1 MAMRRIRPEL
11 LIDLNEVPGLAGVKQ
26 HGDKFSVGAMT
37 RQRALLNET
46 ALTRT
51 FPALGGAIR
60 NIGHPATRA
69 RGTIG
74 GSLCHAHPSAELPA
88 LLVATGADVEL
99 LAPGGRRRI
108 LPVNSFLT
116 GRFRTAIEEDEL
128 LIAVRMQSTPGLRMG
143 FSEIEP
149 RSRDFAIAGAVAA
162 ARTTDDAGLDDV
174 RVVVFAIGEVPRRL
188 TEVEKAV
195 AASDGDP
202 AAIAAA
208 AAIAADVVT
217 PNEAPGLTEGYRR
230 RLASVVVHRALR
242 ELIAG
247 PA

>member
-1 MAMRRIRPEL
+1 MAMRRARPEV
-11 LIDLNEVPGLAGVKQ
+11 LIDLNDVPGLSGVEQ
-26 HGDKFSVGAMT
+26 HGDTFTVGAMT
-37 RQRALLNET
+37 RQRALLDET

-51 FPALGGAIR
+51 LPALEGAIR

-88 LLVATGADVEL
+88 LLVATGAEVEL
-99 LAPGGRRRI
+99 LAHGGRRRI
-108 LPVNSFLT
+108 IPVDSFLT

-128 LIAVRMQSTPGLRMG
+128 LTAVRVQSAPGLRMG

-149 RSRDFAIAGAVAA
+149 RSRDFAIAGAVAG
-162 ARTTDDAGLDDV
+162 ARATDDGGFDDV

-195 AASDGDP
+195 AAAGGDP
-202 AAIAAA
+202 TGLTGA

-242 ELIAG
+242 GLMAG